1 MYGVMDEDG
10 RKAGF
15 VGETE
20 GARRATGVSPTET
33 SASEGSTLGPR
44 PGTDRSSRPDPEVSE
59 KPARRHFAAAYKLAI
74 LGEADACSGHGEV
87 GALLRREGLY
97 SSHLTAW
104 RKQRD
109 QGALKA
115 LSPVK
120 RGRKPKAKNPLADE
134 LARLERENGKLRK
147 RLEQAETII
156 DLQKKV
162 ADLLDIPMAKPPGQE
177 SE

>member
-1 MYGVMDEDG
+1 M
-10 RKAGF
+10 
-15 VGETE
+15 
-20 GARRATGVSPTET
+20 
-33 SASEGSTLGPR
+33 
-44 PGTDRSSRPDPEVSE
+44 
-59 KPARRHFAAAYKLAI
+59 
-74 LGEADACSGHGEV
+74 
-87 GALLRREGLY
+87 RREGLY